1 MSLSLNLNVQ
11 IVIYVY
17 FALDLY
23 FQTFLEHSSPTS
35 VCHTLYQDLSSS
47 LDQSLSC
54 EGLPTCMLS
63 HHLQT
68 TVQVTAE
75 QRMAQKVERA
85 PPTYRISPL
94 HNGLKKKKSKKSNED
109 TMKKVN
115 TSIFG
120 QVSYTYSLLLSCK
133 CWSVV
138 CKVEFCSSLKTMI

>member
-1 MSLSLNLNVQ
+1 
-11 IVIYVY
+11 
-17 FALDLY
+17 
-23 FQTFLEHSSPTS
+23 
-35 VCHTLYQDLSSS
+35 
-47 LDQSLSC
+47 
-54 EGLPTCMLS
+54 MLS

-120 QVSYTYSLLLSCK
+120 QVLDYHWTLQLILQ
-133 CWSVV
+133 V
-138 CKVEFCSSLKTMI
+138 LDNPGL